1 MKIVD
6 EKFEWRN
13 MYGSGNRHARV
24 ARSPGEAAGGAPL
37 APVRLQRSREE
48 DVRRFIVEADRRV

>member
-1 MKIVD
+1 MAAAIGM
-6 EKFEWRN
+6 R
-13 MYGSGNRHARV
+13 GSLAR
-24 ARSPGEAAGGAPL
+24 PGEAAGGAPL